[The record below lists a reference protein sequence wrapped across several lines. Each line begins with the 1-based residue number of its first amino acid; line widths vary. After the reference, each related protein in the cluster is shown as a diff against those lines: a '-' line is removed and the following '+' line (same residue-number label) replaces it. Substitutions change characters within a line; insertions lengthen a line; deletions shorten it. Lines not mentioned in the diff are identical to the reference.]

1 MQMVPLERALAVRYK
16 DRPFTMLGVN
26 GDSKPETARAAMQKE
41 QMACPPFWNGDAPKG
56 NIADDWNIHNWPTFY
71 VLDPNGIIRFKG
83 VGYAGLITSNQ
94 LTLIIDQALAE
105 KAKTRTETVP

>member
-1 MQMVPLERALAVRYK
+1 MTWP
-16 DRPFTMLGVN
+16 
-26 GDSKPETARAAMQKE
+26 S
-41 QMACPPFWNGDAPKG
+41 FWNGNAPQS

-105 KAKTRTETVP
+105 TAKTKAKNVP

>member
-26 GDSKPETARAAMQKE
+26 GDSKPETAREAMQKE
-41 QMACPPFWNGDAPKG
+41 QMTWPSFWNGDAPKG
-56 NIADDWNIHNWPTFY
+56 NIADDWNIRAWPTFS

-83 VGYAGLITSNQ
+83 RAYAGLITSNQ